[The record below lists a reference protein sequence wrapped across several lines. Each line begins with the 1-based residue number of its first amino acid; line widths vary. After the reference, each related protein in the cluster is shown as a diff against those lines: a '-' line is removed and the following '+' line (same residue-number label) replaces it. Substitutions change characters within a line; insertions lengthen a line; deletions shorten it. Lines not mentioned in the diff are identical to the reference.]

1 MKVRKNKRL
10 FTLVELLTVIAIIAI
25 LASILLPILG
35 KARETVRGISCASNL
50 KQIGVAT
57 YSYAGDYSGSFPRYW
72 DDGTSMQGKL
82 WDKQLAEYL
91 QYKYAGGPAIYN
103 CPSANTT
110 VTTSEPY
117 HSNRNLWRA
126 YFCNNA
132 IYVNSEDM
140 AAINRLVT
148 PSEVG
153 WFIELCSNTGSP
165 YTVLFSPFGKT
176 NIGSY
181 STAAYHGGYM
191 GWRHGGGKM
200 MNVLFV
206 DGHVSAKKQNVPYP
220 NGGPVDVVYYYYGNN
235 NKLMT
240 DGTSQ

>member
-1 MKVRKNKRL
+1 MKMRKNKKL
-10 FTLVELLTVIAIIAI
+10 FTLIELLTVIAIIAI
-25 LASILLPILG
+25 LASILLPMLG

-72 DDGTSMQGKL
+72 DDGTSMAGKL
-82 WDKQLAEYL
+82 WDAQLAEYL
-91 QYKYAGGPAIYN
+91 QYKYAGGPAVYN
-103 CPSANTT
+103 CPSARATSTT
-110 VTTSEPY
+110 YEPY
-117 HSNRNLWRA
+117 SSNKNYWRG
-126 YFCNNA
+126 YSCSQS
-132 IYVNSEDM
+132 IYQNYENM
-140 AAINRLVT
+140 AAINKLRN

-153 WFIELCSNTGSP
+153 WFIEICAENLP
-165 YTVLFSPFGKT
+165 YTVMWCLFGKT
-176 NIGSY
+176 NIGFY
-181 STAAYHGGYM
+181 STAAYHGKYM

-206 DGHVSAKKQNVPYP
+206 DGHVSAKRQNVPYP
-220 NGGPVDVVYYYYGNN
+220 NGGPADVVYYYYGNN